1 MTTDDADEEL
11 LARVDALFR
20 AGIPPRTQV
29 RVADGDGGRDRFVVS
44 ALAIRCEGCGLVVPQ
59 SRTRVA
65 SEARAMWLRD
75 HLRCGR

>member
-1 MTTDDADEEL
+1 MTTDDDDEAL
-11 LARVDALFR
+11 LARVEALFR

-29 RVADGDGGRDRFVVS
+29 RIADGDRDRFVVS
-44 ALAIRCEGCGLVVPQ
+44 ALALRCEGCGLVVPQ

-65 SEARAMWLRD
+65 REARATWLRD

>member
-1 MTTDDADEEL
+1 MTTDEADEDL
-11 LARVDALFR
+11 LARVEALFR

-29 RVADGDGGRDRFVVS
+29 RITDAAGGRARFAVS

-65 SEARAMWLRD
+65 HEARAMWLRD